1 MSEKDRLGKETSESH
16 DENFKIDEEG
26 NKNNI
31 EKEEKKI
38 ILDDDFI
45 NIIAKANSMSEVIKI
60 FKDSYD
66 LELTPEQIDELF
78 EKALENAKSLGG
90 KQRGFVRHN
99 KKGNIHTLDNEELDD
114 INGGAD
120 ALAVITGLN
129 GICSLMTNIPNAI
142 DGLGKTFK
150 KIKSLFKKKKK

>member
-1 MSEKDRLGKETSESH
+1 MSEKDKLSKETSESH
-16 DENFKIDEEG
+16 EGEIKIDEEG
-26 NKNNI
+26 NKNNS

-90 KQRGFVRHN
+90 KQKGFVRHN
-99 KKGNIHTLDNEELDD
+99 KKGNIRTLENENLDD

-120 ALAVITGLN
+120 ALAVIDGLN
-129 GICSLMTNIPNAI
+129 GICSLATNIPNAI
-142 DGLGKTFK
+142 DGLSEAFK
-150 KIKSLFKKKKK
+150 KIKGLLKEK